1 MPIAPT
7 YVAPDQRHFFTA
19 WLNEVVTNSKVSKLK
34 IAAAIGHDT
43 TQQLNKFL
51 RGDVMPM
58 PETLRKICD
67 CIGVPW
73 TMAYAHAGY
82 YGEILDILTVLS
94 LLSDQWLEEDRAQP
108 RRPRFRHGVLHIGEL
123 PIWEAMEQPRYATRY
138 TAGSWLER
146 PPLPPSEAD
155 FENIALEH
163 REAFKKLYEEEAREP
178 RTIWCFVPKPLGLAI
193 LIAVAGFPRR
203 GDIYKSGAD
212 RYAADIFAA
221 STKLIE
227 LAEQRVRRSYT
238 LPPLLQRAED
248 ALKDGAL
255 PFELRR
261 VIAAEYTVKWADQE
275 CEFYTHIVRLAALE
289 YFGVAGSSMDNL
301 TPEMQLP
308 QLRPA
313 KLPEISEFLSFTEQS
328 NN

>member
-1 MPIAPT
+1 MPVAPT
-7 YVAPDQRHFFTA
+7 YVAPDQRQFFTA
-19 WLNEVVTNSKVSKLK
+19 WLNEVVANSKVSKLK
-34 IAAAIGHDT
+34 IAAAVGHDT

-51 RGDVMPM
+51 RGERMPM
-58 PETLRKICD
+58 PETLRAICD
-67 CIGVPW
+67 RIGVPW

-82 YGEILDILTVLS
+82 YGEILDILALLS
-94 LLSDQWLEEDRAQP
+94 LLSDRWLEEDNAQP
-108 RRPRFRHGVLHIGEL
+108 RRPRFRHGVLHVGEL
-123 PIWEAMEQPRYATRY
+123 PIWEAMQQPRFASRY
-138 TAGSWLER
+138 TAGSWIQQ

-155 FENIALEH
+155 WENIASEH
-163 REAFKKLYEEEAREP
+163 RETFKTLYEQESKEP
-178 RTIWCFVPKPLGLAI
+178 RPAWCFVPKPLGLAI

-212 RYAADIFAA
+212 RYAADIFST

-227 LAEQRVRRSYT
+227 NAEQRVRSYK

-248 ALKDGAL
+248 ALKDREL

-261 VIAAEYTVKWADQE
+261 IIAAEYTVKWADQE
-275 CEFYTHIVRLAALE
+275 CELYTHIVRLGALE
-289 YFGVAGSSMDNL
+289 YFGVAGSTMDNL

-308 QLRPA
+308 HLRPA
-313 KLPEISEFLSFTEQS
+313 KLPEISEFLSFTEQP

>member
-1 MPIAPT
+1 MPVAPT
-7 YVAPDQRHFFTA
+7 FVAPDQRQFFTA
-19 WLNEVVTNSKVSKLK
+19 WLNEVVANSKVSKLK
-34 IAAAIGHDT
+34 IAAALGHDT

-51 RGDVMPM
+51 RGDAMPM
-58 PETLRKICD
+58 PETLRKICN
-67 CIGVPW
+67 CIGIPW

-82 YGEILDILTVLS
+82 YGEILGILA
-94 LLSDQWLEEDRAQP
+94 LLSQLADRWLEEDDAQP
-108 RRPRFRHGVLHIGEL
+108 RRPRFRHGVLKIGEL
-123 PIWEAMEQPRYATRY
+123 PIWEAVEQPRYSTRY
-138 TAGSWLER
+138 TAGSWVQQ
-146 PPLPPSEAD
+146 PPLPPSESD
-155 FENIALEH
+155 WENIAPEH
-163 REAFKKLYEEEAREP
+163 REAFKKLYEEEPREP
-178 RTIWCFVPKPLGLAI
+178 TTVWAFVPKPLGLAI

-227 LAEQRVRRSYT
+227 LAEQRVQSYT
-238 LPPLLQRAED
+238 LPALLQRAED
-248 ALKDGAL
+248 TLKDRAL

-301 TPEMQLP
+301 TPEIRFP

-313 KLPEISEFLSFTEQS
+313 KLPPIAEFSDFREIA